1 MRHEE
6 EERGGQATAAKERSR
21 RTFAAALKN
30 SPIRSLASPFHPNTH
45 ARALTV
51 CHASPGGP
59 AQAGARHRAP
69 PVHAAVSVHRRGG
82 ERRRSVLKGGAMRPE
97 ARRCPVAWRR
107 ARRARARIGGQGHE
121 ARRPFSRAARE
132 REERNQRRHRRAG
145 TLAKTSPLPLIPPAR
160 LSPSLCFPLPQ
171 HHGRP
176 AHPARAH
183 GDDPAQ
189 G

>member
-6 EERGGQATAAKERSR
+6 EERGHCCEGTKPPHVRRRSEKLAHSLTR
-21 RTFAAALKN
+21 LALPPKYTRARTD
-30 SPIRSLASPFHPNTH
+30 SLSCVTGWACASW
-45 ARALTV
+45 
-51 CHASPGGP
+51 G
-59 AQAGARHRAP
+59 AP
-69 PVHAAVSVHRRGG
+69 PRTACPCCGECASTRG

-121 ARRPFSRAARE
+121 AGRPFSRAPRE
-132 REERNQRRHRRAG
+132 REERNRRRHRRAG